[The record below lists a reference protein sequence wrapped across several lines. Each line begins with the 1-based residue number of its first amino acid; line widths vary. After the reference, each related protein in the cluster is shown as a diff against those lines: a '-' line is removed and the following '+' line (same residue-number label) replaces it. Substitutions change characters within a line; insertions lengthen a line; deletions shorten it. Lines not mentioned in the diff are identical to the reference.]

1 MAKVY
6 KEQMIAILT
15 QLGIAIPDKLTMD
28 QKQIEGLVAAIETAL
43 DTYDPLPTGNAAV
56 GDVLITKTFSNAT
69 GTGKTGTMPNNGTVT
84 MVIDAVADVIAIDAG
99 YHSGDGTISL
109 DPVEAA
115 KIIAGNIKDGV
126 TILGVLGTY
135 TGA

>member
-15 QLGIAIPDKLTMD
+15 QLGIPVPDALTMD
-28 QKQIEGLVAAIETAL
+28 QKQIERLVAAIETAL
-43 DTYDPLPTGNAAV
+43 DTSVAATGNAAV
-56 GDVLITKTFSNAT
+56 TDVLATKTFSNITAA
-69 GTGKTGTMPNNGTVT
+69 GLTGTMPNNGKVTV
-84 MVIDAVADVIAIDAG
+84 VIDEVADVITIAAG
-99 YHSGDGTISL
+99 YHDGTGTVAL
-109 DPVEAA
+109 DSVEAA
-115 KIIAGNIKDGV
+115 KIVAGNIKSGV

>member
-15 QLGIAIPDKLTMD
+15 QLGIPVPDALTMD
-28 QKQIEGLVAAIETAL
+28 QKQIERLVAAIETAL
-43 DTYDPLPTGNAAV
+43 DSYDPLPTGNAAV

-69 GTGKTGTMPNNGTVT
+69 GTGKTGTMPNNGAIAV
-84 MVIDAVADVIAIDAG
+84 VIDDVADSIAIAAG
-99 YHSGDGTISL
+99 YHSGLGTVTL
-109 DPVEAA
+109 DPAEAA